1 MCSGCLPEKKCNY
14 FLQSCYFRGILLVQS
29 VYVSDG
35 PRSVRITLSDD
46 RRYSQCT
53 ADSNPPADYSWMSS
67 DRGHVHQGQQL
78 DLCLIDIEVVKQ
90 LLCEA
95 RNSVTNL
102 TATAAFDINATLRTD
117 IVNTCSKSFIADK
130 ELLFYLTAS
139 AFTPSTG
146 FRNFLVTFFTVHR
159 QNLQ

>member
-1 MCSGCLPEKKCNY
+1 MK
-14 FLQSCYFRGILLVQS
+14 S

-46 RRYSQCT
+46 RRYSLCT
-53 ADSNPPADYSWMSS
+53 ADSNPPVNYSWMSNN
-67 DRGHVHQGQQL
+67 RGHAHQGHQL

-95 RNSVTNL
+95 KNSITNL
-102 TATAAFDINATLRTD
+102 TATAAFDINATLRAD

-130 ELLFYLTAS
+130 KFLFYLTAS
-139 AFTPSTG
+139 ASTPFTG
-146 FRNFLVTFFTVHR
+146 FRNFLVTFFIVHC